1 MHTLFFLCLAFIV
14 SPGPTAC
21 LFPYTS
27 FGSLV
32 GRCGAQGLLARL
44 FVAVPFRPH
53 SALCIVAKWLFR
65 RRVQQAAVLA
75 DGVLAGLARCC
86 SVRLVKLPEHM
97 GFFDHM
103 TKVAWPRASCF
114 AYFFLAEPA
123 GPLARVGAAF
133 AIYCNLFV
141 Y

>member
-1 MHTLFFLCLAFIV
+1 MVTYVSPFFFL
-14 SPGPTAC
+14 AC
-21 LFPYTS
+21 MK
-27 FGSLV
+27 SLGLGGV
-32 GRCGAQGLLARL
+32 HGLLAGL
-44 FVAVPFRPH
+44 LVAVPLRPQ
-53 SALCIVAKWLFR
+53 SASRRAAKWFLR
-65 RRVQQAAVLA
+65 RWVLQAAVLA